1 MDDNIDRSPLAVS
14 FVAEQYSS
22 LIIFAVSDLRLILSM
37 SATRVNTVGS
47 EFRTIL
53 TGIREVKETL
63 EQTDDVELA
72 RQLQEVNDSLR
83 ILEGNQ
89 TEVAD
94 AVFKV
99 LQNMESNMTEGF
111 KMMEAKVAELDA
123 KMRPSCKVAPCTP
136 SPTSSGKKRKI
147 AMNFAYMKLCL
158 KEMTDSHNTIT
169 YRNFE
174 TLIK

>member
-1 MDDNIDRSPLAVS
+1 
-14 FVAEQYSS
+14 
-22 LIIFAVSDLRLILSM
+22 M
-37 SATRVNTVGS
+37 SATRVNTVGW

-147 AMNFAYMKLCL
+147 AMNPDLSVSEAYCKLNSTLNCL
-158 KEMTDSHNTIT
+158 M
-169 YRNFE
+169 FF
-174 TLIK
+174 IKFDHFDILKK